1 MENLLLK
8 GVLYGLLIYGL
19 LLILYVEF
27 RGRKHTDY
35 PSGVKTISLGLL
47 LIIVVISYNLHNSDL
62 INGPLDYGT
71 LLAGLLIILSNARI
85 FRFLEKRT
93 LHIKLILNRFSRIK
107 IKKYLLLI
115 TLLSVIIV
123 GLQYSYNI
131 PLKMGEDAD
140 FYGHL
145 ACVIEIAKG
154 QIPPHSALTTENVP
168 TEHYGPYIIMLGYVY
183 AFTHINPIIL
193 FYLAGIVNV
202 VLFIFFSFKLIKEFF
217 GERVAL
223 FSVFG
228 MLFLWGVG
236 TTWAGVYSVADGY
249 DYFYPQGVAYTLMF
263 ASFYFLVKARH
274 NHKYMVYCLLSSFLL
289 FTTHLLTG
297 FFYFFAIYLYSIIDY
312 LQEKAINRYHIFVFS
327 TPIIIFL
334 LSLLWPYYSIGFL
347 MKDMLIPIF
356 SNSSPSAVSSVVVDT
371 VKPKL
376 GITDYPFVG
385 GVAIIGVIGLWRI
398 FKSKQFFF
406 PVLFFCSLAILT
418 FGLLPASHR
427 FLFFSMIP
435 LHIGFGILIDGW
447 YKELKELNS
456 APKNTLVVVIV
467 IITLLFS
474 VFSVSHKILMQNNM
488 EPINVKFIEDHTN
501 PHAVILTDDLT
512 GFAIPGLTGRKIVA
526 LLPSHGEMF
535 ITDKNERNIAMK
547 TFFDINS
554 TEQTRTKILK
564 HYNVSYVVINKE
576 IMDIRLPY
584 LVEYED
590 NKYLLYDVIF
600 PYYD

>member
-1 MENLLLK
+1 MENILLK
-8 GVLYGLLIYGL
+8 SILYGLFIYGS

-35 PSGVKTISLGLL
+35 PPEAKTISLGLL
-47 LIIVVISYNLHNSDL
+47 LILAVISYNLYNSDS
-62 INGPLDYGT
+62 IDGPLDYGT
-71 LLAGLLIILSNARI
+71 LLAGLLVILSNARI
-85 FRFLEKRT
+85 FRFLEKGMPYVEF
-93 LHIKLILNRFSRIK
+93 ILNKLDRIE
-107 IKKYLLLI
+107 IIKYLLI
-115 TLLSVIIV
+115 IIVLSVITV
-123 GLQYSYNI
+123 GLQYSYDI
-131 PLKMGEDAD
+131 PLKMGANAD

-168 TEHYGPYIIMLGYVY
+168 TEHYGPYIVILGYAY
-183 AFTHINPIIL
+183 AFTHINPVIL
-193 FYLAGIVNV
+193 FYLAGLVNV
-202 VLFIFFSFKLIKEFF
+202 FLFIFFSFKLVKEFL
-217 GERVAL
+217 GERLAL

-263 ASFYFLVKARH
+263 ASFYFLIKAEH

-334 LSLLWPYYSIGFL
+334 MSLLWPYYSIGIL
-347 MKDMLIPIF
+347 MEDMLNHLF
-356 SNSSPSAVSSVVVDT
+356 VNSTPSVVVNT

-418 FGLLPASHR
+418 FRLLPASHR

-435 LHIGFGILIDGW
+435 LHIGFGVLIEGW
-447 YKELKELNS
+447 HKELKELKS
-456 APKNTLVVVIV
+456 TPTKTLVVVI
-467 IITLLFS
+467 IIMILLFS
-474 VFSVSHKILMQNNM
+474 VLSVSHRIIMQNNI
-488 EPINVKFIEDHTN
+488 EPINIKFIEDHTN
-501 PHAVILTDDLT
+501 PNAVILTDDLT

-547 TFFDINS
+547 TFFNANS
-554 TEQTRTKILK
+554 TEQNRTEILY
-564 HYNVSYVVINKE
+564 HYNISYILINKE
-576 IMDIRLPY
+576 IMNLQLPY
-584 LVEYED
+584 PVEYED
-590 NKYLLYDVIF
+590 NKYLLYNVTYINE
-600 PYYD
+600 Y